1 MTRIHNSRYP
11 NGLTAIASMAPG
23 PVRLMPG
30 DADGH
35 HDRYH
40 PDDDVGDAASDE
52 AQPGEHVEGTGS
64 PAALL
69 PEPPPLRRREYGRP

>member
-23 PVRLMPG
+23 PVRLMPR

-40 PDDDVGDAASDE
+40 P
-52 AQPGEHVEGTGS
+52 
-64 PAALL
+64 
-69 PEPPPLRRREYGRP
+69 R